1 MDRALPLNVRE
12 KNLLQI
18 KEAIIN
24 ESYKTT
30 SEIVDGCKTAIGF
43 LFEDFS
49 IKGCE
54 FFYAENRWSPLYSN
68 ASSTI
73 NKASIIKISFNLEI
87 KQEIKYYLKFFSRR
101 QLSADILKTDNLS
114 GSVISR
120 NICYIINSLIS
131 RTIAP
136 AEVLLTSANYDEGY
150 HILFTMPIIEYP
162 ELEKNISQYKK
173 LSLKKQEIIKEAI
186 DFEELFVVNNLSAAL
201 ISNVKYCNLK
211 YRFSKITNLIN
222 KIYEERAKV
231 VNEMNE
237 LQKSIIN
244 DYIKDDVQAIK
255 SKLTEEDSSNLLLLQ
270 KDLFSTVF

>member
-54 FFYAENRWSPLYSN
+54 FYYAENRWSPLYSN
-68 ASSTI
+68 ASRTI
-73 NKASIIKISFNLEI
+73 NKASIIKIGFNLEI
-87 KQEIKYYLKFFSRR
+87 KQETKYYLKFFSRR
-101 QLSADILKTDNLS
+101 QLSANILKTDNLS
-114 GSVISR
+114 RSIISY

-136 AEVLLTSANYDEGY
+136 AEVLLTSANYDESY
-150 HILFTMPIIEYP
+150 HMLFTMPIIEYP
-162 ELEKNISQYKK
+162 ELEKNISQYKE

-231 VNEMNE
+231 VDEMNE

-270 KDLFSTVF
+270 KNLFSTVF